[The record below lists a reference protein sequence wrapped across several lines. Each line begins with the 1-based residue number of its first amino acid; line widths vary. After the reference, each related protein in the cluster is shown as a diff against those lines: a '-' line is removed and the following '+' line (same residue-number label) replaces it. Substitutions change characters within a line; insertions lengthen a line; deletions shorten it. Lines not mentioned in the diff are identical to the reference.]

1 MVKKLKENQNQVNSS
16 ESNEY
21 FRIKKFRFIMLIF
34 VLVFSTAGVTIAA
47 LSLGGDKPANVV
59 IQERREFNKLYQ
71 AYDELERKY
80 YKEINPDDLIN
91 GAIDGMVNSLG
102 DPYSDYMTKEEN
114 DKFQESISASFEG
127 IGAEIQEKDGY
138 IVVVSPIKE
147 SPAEKAGI
155 LPNDKIISVD
165 DQNIQGMSSNEAVLL
180 IRGEK
185 GTKVT
190 LGILRGD
197 SKKEIKI
204 TIKRDEIPINTVYSE
219 MLENHIGKIQ
229 ITSFSEHTDKELSD
243 ALKELQDNGMESLI
257 IDLRRNPGGLLN
269 QAIALSELFVP
280 KGEKI
285 LQVENRDGSIEEY
298 IAKSDSKI
306 NVPTVMLIDGGSASA
321 SEILAAA
328 ANETANIPLIGEK
341 SFGKGTVQTAKNF
354 SDGSNVKYT
363 MAKWLTPK
371 GNWLHENGIEP
382 DFKVSLPEYAN
393 LPYISP
399 DNEWKKLAMSDDI
412 KAAEEMLKVL
422 GYDPGKVDGYFDD
435 KTEEAIKKLQKDE
448 DLKVTGVLSGDT
460 SLMLMTKL
468 SNHLI
473 ENDPQVNKAVELLK
487 KELEEKES

>member
-1 MVKKLKENQNQVNSS
+1 MEENQNQDNSS
-16 ESNEY
+16 ETNDY
-21 FRIKKFRFIMLIF
+21 FRMKKFKFIMLIF

-91 GAIDGMVNSLG
+91 GAIDGMVNALG

-114 DKFQESISASFEG
+114 DQFQESISASFEG

-155 LPNDKIISVD
+155 LPNDKIITVD

-190 LGILRGD
+190 LGILRGE
-197 SKKEIKI
+197 SNKEIKI

-219 MLENHIGKIQ
+219 MLDNHIGKIQ
-229 ITSFSEHTDKELSD
+229 ITSFSEHTDKELSE
-243 ALKELQDNGMESLI
+243 ALKELQDKGMESLI
-257 IDLRRNPGGLLN
+257 LDLRRNPGGLLN

-285 LQVENRDGSIEEY
+285 LQVENRNGAIEEY
-298 IAKSDSKI
+298 IAKSDNKI

-328 ANETANIPLIGEK
+328 ASETANIPLIGEK
-341 SFGKGTVQTAKNF
+341 SFGKGTVQTARNF

-371 GNWLHENGIEP
+371 GNWVHENGIEP
-382 DFKVSLPEYAN
+382 DYKVGLPEYAN

-399 DNEWKKLAMSDDI
+399 DNEWKKSAMSDDI

-422 GYDPGKVDGYFDD
+422 GYDPGKIDGYFDD

-448 DLKVTGVLSGDT
+448 NLKVTGILSGDT
-460 SLMLMTKL
+460 SLKLMTKL

-473 ENDPQVNKAVELLK
+473 ENDPQVNKAVEVLM
-487 KELEEKES
+487 KELEEKAS